1 MKQKIYRGFKEIPKN
16 QSMPLHKIQEALT
29 TLKSLISHISSYLV
43 TKAPA
48 NSESNG
54 IIKKKVWSC

>member
-29 TLKSLISHISSYLV
+29 TLKSLISHISS
-43 TKAPA
+43 
-48 NSESNG
+48 
-54 IIKKKVWSC
+54 